1 MSEQLVKR
9 YYRTTGVPALD
20 QLIYGWPRRGLALIY
35 GSQKAGKTTL
45 ALQAAVTTALEEG
58 KVLMLDTESGG
69 IGELRLHSLA
79 QAMGVKEDLIPRVL
93 SNITVYQAG
102 ELSEQHRIIL
112 DEWDSVRRSSDVS
125 LYVVDSIAWLYHQ
138 RVMNAV
144 WQESLWV
151 GWSYRQRH

>member
-1 MSEQLVKR
+1 MSPVIPKLFSTVIKKPVKR

-58 KVLMLDTESGG
+58 KVLMLDTESVG

-79 QAMGVKEDLIPRVL
+79 QAMGVKEELIPRVL

-112 DEWDSVRRSSDVS
+112 DEWDSR
-125 LYVVDSIAWLYHQ
+125 A
-138 RVMNAV
+138 
-144 WQESLWV
+144 ESPFNSASTKW
-151 GWSYRQRH
+151 